1 MVTDMHRN
9 VVAAFTVKHECITY
23 LGKQTHRQY
32 LMVQS
37 ARDGHPINHHESQ
50 FHKATDWYDRH
61 K

>member
-1 MVTDMHRN
+1 MVTDLHRN
-9 VVAAFTVKHECITY
+9 VIAAFTVKHECVTY

-32 LMVQS
+32 LMVQT
-37 ARDGHPINHHESQ
+37 ARDGQPINHHDSQ